1 MNGHNHQN
9 FYEISDRR
17 TIYADNQIGY
27 RAKNIGLKYFYC
39 DNDYD
44 IFAYYQD
51 GVHEITKE
59 QYIDFNRGKLVSM
72 SLKRKMEQFI
82 C

>member
-1 MNGHNHQN
+1 MLIIKLDIEQE
-9 FYEISDRR
+9 YWI
-17 TIYADNQIGY
+17 
-27 RAKNIGLKYFYC
+27 KYFYC

-72 SLKRKMEQFI
+72 SLKREDGQFI